1 MYILDHSKVEDA
13 ANDMVKHEEEKDE
26 QFYLDNKVESKLSAN
41 DELETREV
49 LPYFSDPKIKVRF
62 WTILKDAI
70 GKDLTKISVPCYF
83 NHPLSG
89 L

>member
-1 MYILDHSKVEDA
+1 MGKY
-13 ANDMVKHEEEKDE
+13 EEEKNE
-26 QFYLDNKVESKLSAN
+26 QFYSIDNKEEELKEHKISDYIN
-41 DELETREV
+41 DELETREI

-70 GKDLTKISVPCYF
+70 GKDLSKISVPCYF
-83 NHPLSG
+83 NHPLSA